1 MQPGAVFMGNIS
13 SQEKRIKC
21 RLEYNNM
28 EKKKFHL
35 THIYVLLVTFIIVCA
50 VATWVLPAGEF
61 DREANASG
69 TELVVPGTYHEV
81 EQSPVGPFETV
92 KSIYEGMVAGADVVF
107 FVFVAYASIGL
118 IIASGAF
125 NGLVAWMLKIL
136 KGNARVIIIPIFI
149 TLIGAASSSIA
160 VFEEMF
166 PFIPIFVGIAIAM
179 GYDAIVGLSIV
190 ALGTGLGYSGSIMN
204 PFTVGMA
211 QEIAG
216 VPQLSGSGYRLICHL
231 VMIAVASVFVI
242 RYALKI
248 QKDPTKSLV
257 YGDDFSRLAMSEDD
271 VHKHPFGIREKGVL
285 AVLVAGIVV
294 IVWGVKAQG
303 WGFGDIATTFL
314 IMGVISSFIMGWGP
328 NTIAE
333 KMANGFKDIAVA
345 CLMIGIARGI
355 LVILQSGHI
364 IDTVVYGLSIPL
376 TNLPGWLS
384 SIAMLI
390 VQTLINFLIPSG
402 SGQAV
407 TSMPIMAPLADLVG
421 ISRQTSILAF
431 QFGDGLSNV
440 LWPTASAPIICG
452 IAGIKIEKWWK
463 WFVPLFL
470 LLLLTQAVLV
480 AISTIVWPA

>member
-1 MQPGAVFMGNIS
+1 M
-13 SQEKRIKC
+13 
-21 RLEYNNM
+21 
-28 EKKKFHL
+28 
-35 THIYVLLVTFIIVCA
+35 
-50 VATWVLPAGEF
+50 
-61 DREANASG
+61 
-69 TELVVPGTYHEV
+69 
-81 EQSPVGPFETV
+81 
-92 KSIYEGMVAGADVVF
+92 
-107 FVFVAYASIGL
+107 
-118 IIASGAF
+118 
-125 NGLVAWMLKIL
+125 
-136 KGNARVIIIPIFI
+136 IIIPIFI